1 MSLFLRSDRPSFR
14 ETLKTAWFQ
23 ALSSVSTNTF
33 ECGKGAARW
42 LPLGERLAEIFTVS
56 FDSVLPAC
64 YHLLDGS
71 TFHANTDACR
81 YLAFYQSVGCWWSM
95 VKNRKLNAHLIGLW
109 KDPGGCQWGLSIPVY
124 RIWKGHVAMP
134 STEPDMKALHTV
146 IFTLGICVFGFT
158 CFEIWLILS
167 KYNSYYIYIYIYIYI
182 SAGQWYFFLLRLIAW
197 FSAINH
203 D

>member
-1 MSLFLRSDRPSFR
+1 MSLFLRSDRPNFR

-95 VKNRKLNAHLIGLW
+95 VINRKLNAHLIGLW

-146 IFTLGICVFGFT
+146 IFTLGICVFGFIVLK
-158 CFEIWLILS
+158 FVSFSQNIIHI
-167 KYNSYYIYIYIYIYI
+167 IYIYIYIYI
-182 SAGQWYFFLLRLIAW
+182 LALGNDIFFLLRLIAW